1 MTMMDNKEKYEGE
14 ASAPTSTYDG
24 TQDIEKHASLST
36 DNGEHL
42 STTSTR
48 SDHDHGGDNTEEIR
62 AAPIQSSLTKTKSK
76 TSAILRKA
84 TSRLTTHSIRDP
96 GPPPDGGVQAW
107 TQCFCAWMVIMNTW
121 GFVNSFGAFQTYYT
135 VILPHI
141 PPSTIS
147 WIGSVQAFLMFFLGA
162 FSGRALDA
170 GFFVPTVVVGIIFQ
184 LVGIFTLSFA
194 TKYWHLF
201 LTQGVLTGIGG
212 GIFFC
217 PVMGLLSTY
226 FLKRRGLALGL
237 ATTGNSVGGIV
248 YPVIVRQLLPKIGFG
263 WTVCLLFSSWCIA
276 QC

>member
-1 MTMMDNKEKYEGE
+1 MTIREDEDKHDSEK
-14 ASAPTSTYDG
+14 SVPTSAYESTHDV
-24 TQDIEKHASLST
+24 EKHARHST
-36 DNGEHL
+36 DLEDHL

-48 SDHDHGGDNTEEIR
+48 SDHDGDHTEEIR
-62 AAPIQSSLTKTKSK
+62 TEPIQGNLTKSK
-76 TSAILRKA
+76 SRTSAILRRA
-84 TSRLTTHSIRDP
+84 ASRLTTHSIRDP
-96 GPPPDGGVQAW
+96 GPPPDGGILAW
-107 TQCFCAWMVIMNTW
+107 TQCFCAWLVIMNTW

-135 VILPHI
+135 VILPNV

-170 GFFVPTVVVGIIFQ
+170 GYFVPTVIVGIIFQ

-226 FLKRRGLALGL
+226 FLKRRGLALGI
-237 ATTGNSVGGIV
+237 ATSGNSVGGIV

-263 WTVCLLFSSWCIA
+263 WTVC
-276 QC
+276 